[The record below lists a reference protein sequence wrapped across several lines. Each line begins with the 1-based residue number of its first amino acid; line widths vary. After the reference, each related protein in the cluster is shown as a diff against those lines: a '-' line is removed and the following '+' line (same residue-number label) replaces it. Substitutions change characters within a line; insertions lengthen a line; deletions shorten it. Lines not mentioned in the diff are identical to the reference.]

1 MTDAP
6 GGCQNGLW
14 ETGGK
19 IDVETDGGILTSSL
33 GHPIKGLTEV
43 TREAS
48 SAHCDSKAFLIRLYH
63 PEVGL

>member
-19 IDVETDGGILTSSL
+19 IDVETDGGI
-33 GHPIKGLTEV
+33 
-43 TREAS
+43 
-48 SAHCDSKAFLIRLYH
+48 SAAGQWLSCRAGR
-63 PEVGL
+63 